1 MAEVRLVSYRE
12 KCSESASVL
21 LLHGLTNMNVS
32 AKLQA
37 QVTRLRDEAEN
48 QRTHRHEFSEEILT
62 DARQRLEQL
71 QYHVRI
77 SAQAFACYSVLYPA
91 I

>member
-12 KCSESASVL
+12 KCSESTSAPPFFSQS
-21 LLHGLTNMNVS
+21 NS
-32 AKLQA
+32 SIPAKLQA
-37 QVTRLRDEAEN
+37 QVTRLRDEVDN

-71 QYHVRI
+71 QYHVRLFP
-77 SAQAFACYSVLYPA
+77 QAFACGSA
-91 I
+91 